1 LMNKKGLGS
10 RVHYGW
16 VVIFTGMLAT
26 IACHGFGRMSYTLIL
41 PEMKEGLGLTYTQ
54 AGLFATANF
63 IGYLVFAVLGG
74 FLASRYGIHRVISLS
89 LVLMGITMLL
99 TGIANSFRWAFT
111 MRLLT
116 GLGNGGAYVPAMALG
131 SIWFTMRRRGFATGI
146 VSGGIGVGTLLGGL
160 IVPHILLSYGADGW
174 RYSWYYLGG
183 AVLLIALICYLLLRD
198 RPEDLGLEQVGSS
211 VPVKT
216 EREQSPSSPSSSNP
230 SPGSS
235 ATVEK
240 KPPPSLQ
247 WGLVYK
253 VKEVWYLGLV
263 YLAYGFS
270 YIIYMTFFKAFLS
283 DEIGLDPVLAAYLWA
298 LVGGL
303 SIFCGVIWGG
313 ISDRLGRKYGAALAY
328 LILALSYL
336 IFALFHTLPAFYVS
350 VFLFGLSAWSIP
362 TIMAAAAGDYV
373 GPRLAPAG
381 LGFITLFFGVGQ
393 ALGPAVAGRLADLSG
408 SFVSSFILAA
418 SVSAVGIVGSL
429 LLKKPAAEVSSGTGT
444 KP

>member
-1 LMNKKGLGS
+1 MNRKGRGS

-16 VVIFTGMLAT
+16 IIVLTGMLAT
-26 IACHGFGRMSYTLIL
+26 IAAHGFGRMSYTLIL

-54 AGLFATANF
+54 AGLLSTGNF
-63 IGYLVFAVLGG
+63 IGYLLFAVIGG
-74 FLASRYGIHRVISLS
+74 FLASRYGTRRVISLS
-89 LVLMGITMLL
+89 LVLMGISMLL
-99 TGIANSFRWAFT
+99 TGIGNSFEWAFA

-160 IVPHILLSYGADGW
+160 IIPHILLTYGADGW

-183 AVLLIALICYLLLRD
+183 AVLLVALLCYLLLRE
-198 RPEDLGLEQVGSS
+198 RPEDLGLEQVGAFTQAK
-211 VPVKT
+211 PEGK
-216 EREQSPSSPSSSNP
+216 QNPSSSSSSNP

-235 ATVEK
+235 ETAGK
-240 KPPPSLQ
+240 KPPPNLQ
-247 WGLVYK
+247 WGLIYR

-263 YLAYGFS
+263 YLMYGFS
-270 YIIYMTFFKAFLS
+270 YVIYMTFFKAFLF
-283 DEIGLDPVLAAYLWA
+283 DEMGLTVVLVGYLWA

-303 SIFCGVIWGG
+303 SAFCGVIWGG

-328 LILALSYL
+328 ITLALSYL
-336 IFALFHTLPAFYVS
+336 IFAVFHTLPAFYVS

-381 LGFITLFFGVGQ
+381 LGFITLFFGIGQ
-393 ALGPAVAGRLADLSG
+393 ALGPTVAGRLADLTG
-408 SFVSSFILAA
+408 SFVSSFILAT
-418 SVSAVGIVGSL
+418 SVSLVGMVGSL

-444 KP
+444 NP

>member
-1 LMNKKGLGS
+1 MNRKGRGS

-26 IACHGFGRMSYTLIL
+26 IAAHGFGRMSYTLIL
-41 PEMKEGLGLTYTQ
+41 PEMREGLGLTYTQ
-54 AGLFATANF
+54 AGLLSTGNF
-63 IGYLVFAVLGG
+63 IGYLLFAVIGG
-74 FLASRYGIHRVISLS
+74 FLASRYGARRVISLS
-89 LVLMGITMLL
+89 LVLMGISMLL
-99 TGIANSFRWAFT
+99 TGIANSFGWAFA

-160 IVPHILLSYGADGW
+160 IIPRILLTYGADGW

-183 AVLLIALICYLLLRD
+183 AVLLVALICYFLLRD
-198 RPEDLGLEQVGSS
+198 HPEDLDLQQVGAST
-211 VPVKT
+211 PVKP
-216 EREQSPSSPSSSNP
+216 EGEQNPSSSFSSNP
-230 SPGSS
+230 SHESS
-235 ATVEK
+235 VTVEK

-247 WGLVYK
+247 WGLVYR
-253 VKEVWYLGLV
+253 VKEVWFLGLV
-263 YLAYGFS
+263 YLMYGFS
-270 YIIYMTFFKAFLS
+270 YVIYMTFFAAFLVN
-283 DEIGLDPVLAAYLWA
+283 EIGLSDRLAGDLFA

-328 LILALSYL
+328 LTLALSYL
-336 IFALFHTLPAFYVS
+336 IFAVFHTLPAFYVS

-381 LGFITLFFGVGQ
+381 LGFITLFFGIGQ
-393 ALGPAVAGRLADLSG
+393 ALGPAVAGRLADLTG
-408 SFVSSFILAA
+408 SFVSSFILAT

-429 LLKKPAAEVSSGTGT
+429 LLKKPAAEVSYGTGT
-444 KP
+444 NP